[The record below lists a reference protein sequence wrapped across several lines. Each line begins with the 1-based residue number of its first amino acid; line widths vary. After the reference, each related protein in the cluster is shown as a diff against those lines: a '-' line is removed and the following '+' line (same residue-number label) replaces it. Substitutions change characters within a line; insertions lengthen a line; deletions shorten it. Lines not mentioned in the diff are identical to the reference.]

1 MRSGRF
7 SRFGL
12 ATESVRQLETRPASP
27 RRPRNQLN
35 PKPFLGGSRIVMNG
49 ISFARVKQATHSD
62 AVTPRTAPPMHQAVS
77 TPVTAPVTAKQ
88 RRARRKKQIIY
99 GSIALVVLWIAAWV
113 LWSKR
118 EKPIPV
124 TTETAIRKTI
134 VQTVSATG
142 KIQPE
147 VEVKISPEVAG
158 EIIELPVDDGL
169 RVKKGDLLVKIK
181 PDSYKALLE
190 QQEAAISAAKATNLQ
205 QKATMMKTEH
215 DLKRAED
222 LFNKKLISEQE
233 YNGGQAA
240 YDVAKN
246 TYESSLHEI
255 ERAEASSSQARDQLS
270 KTTIYSP
277 LDGTVTVLNSKLGE
291 RLVATG
297 QFAGTEVMRVAD
309 RTHMQ
314 AIVDVNE
321 NDVVNVKLG
330 DIANVK
336 IDAYG
341 DHKFKGTVAQIGNTG
356 KTTGSGTQ
364 EEVTNFEVKINLE
377 REDVLLRPGLSCT
390 ADIETNIVKDTV
402 AVPMQAVTIRTGDS
416 NLSPEEIEKKRLKSA
431 ARDKGDNNAD
441 YVNERQEKA
450 AQKEEREKLMKVVF
464 LKKGGKAQSVKVT
477 TGISDDTYME
487 IKSGLQPGEEVISGS
502 YSAISRKLKDGAK
515 VAYDKEATK

>member
-1 MRSGRF
+1 
-7 SRFGL
+7 
-12 ATESVRQLETRPASP
+12 
-27 RRPRNQLN
+27 
-35 PKPFLGGSRIVMNG
+35 
-49 ISFARVKQATHSD
+49 
-62 AVTPRTAPPMHQAVS
+62 MHQAVS
-77 TPVTAPVTAKQ
+77 TPAPSPLTAKQ

-99 GSIALVVLWIAAWV
+99 GSIALLALWVVASIIWN
-113 LWSKR
+113 KR

-158 EIIELPVDDGL
+158 EIIELPVEDGM

-205 QKATMMKTEH
+205 QKATMLKSEH
-215 DLKRAED
+215 DFKRSED

-233 YNGGQAA
+233 YNAAQAA
-240 YDVAKN
+240 DDVAKN

-255 ERAEASSSQARDQLS
+255 ERAQAGSSQARDQLS

-277 LDGTVTVLNSKLGE
+277 IDGTITILNSKLGE

-309 RTHMQ
+309 LGHME
-314 AIVDVNE
+314 ARVDVNE

-330 DIANVK
+330 DKAEVK

-341 DHKFKGTVAQIGNTG
+341 DRKFNGTVYQIGNTG
-356 KTTGSGTQ
+356 KTTGAGT
-364 EEVTNFEVKINLE
+364 
-377 REDVLLRPGLSCT
+377 
-390 ADIETNIVKDTV
+390 
-402 AVPMQAVTIRTGDS
+402 
-416 NLSPEEIEKKRLKSA
+416 
-431 ARDKGDNNAD
+431 
-441 YVNERQEKA
+441 
-450 AQKEEREKLMKVVF
+450 
-464 LKKGGKAQSVKVT
+464 
-477 TGISDDTYME
+477 
-487 IKSGLQPGEEVISGS
+487 
-502 YSAISRKLKDGAK
+502 
-515 VAYDKEATK
+515 

>member
-1 MRSGRF
+1 
-7 SRFGL
+7 
-12 ATESVRQLETRPASP
+12 
-27 RRPRNQLN
+27 
-35 PKPFLGGSRIVMNG
+35 
-49 ISFARVKQATHSD
+49 
-62 AVTPRTAPPMHQAVS
+62 MHQAVS
-77 TPVTAPVTAKQ
+77 TPARAPLTTKQ
-88 RRARRKKQIIY
+88 RRTRRKKQIIY
-99 GSIALVVLWIAAWV
+99 GSIALVVLWIIASII
-113 LWSKR
+113 WSKR

-124 TTETAIRKTI
+124 TTEPAIRKTI

-158 EIIELPVDDGL
+158 EIIELPVEDGM

-215 DLKRAED
+215 DFKRAED

-233 YNGGQAA
+233 YNAAQAA

-255 ERAEASSSQARDQLS
+255 ERAQAGSSQARDQLS

-277 LDGTVTVLNSKLGE
+277 IHGTITILNSKLGE

-309 RTHMQ
+309 LGHME
-314 AIVDVNE
+314 ARVDVNE

-330 DIANVK
+330 DKAEIK

-341 DHKFKGTVAQIGNTG
+341 DRKFHGTVYQIGNTG
-356 KTTGSGTQ
+356 KTTGAGTQ
-364 EEVTNFEVKINLE
+364 EEVTNFEVKI
-377 REDVLLRPGLSCT
+377 RIEDHDVELKPALSCT
-390 ADIETNIVKDTV
+390 ADIQTNEVKDVV

-416 NLSPEEIEKKRLKSA
+416 NLSPEEIEKKKQKVA
-431 ARDKGDNNAD
+431 QRDKGDNNAEF
-441 YVNERQEKA
+441 VNERAEKT
-450 AQKEEREKLMKVVF
+450 AQKEEREKLAKVVF
-464 LKKGGKAQSVKVT
+464 LKKGNKAQIAKVT
-477 TGISDDTYME
+477 TGISDDTYTE
-487 IKSGLQPGEEVISGS
+487 IKSGVQPGDEVISGS
-502 YSAISRKLKDGAK
+502 YSAISRKLKEGAK
-515 VAYDKEATK
+515 VTLDKEGMK